1 MRSFRLLS
9 IAVIGTIIGYTVINL
24 VIVPLSIWQYLGIEL
39 VITVLHLLYNYAK
52 REEQTQ
58 VIDE

>member
-24 VIVPLSIWQYLGIEL
+24 VIVSLSIWQYLGIEL